1 MTTLLQH
8 ALGADWA
15 RLPPALRL
23 HYSPGASRDVGHM
36 DIEYPRGMQPVLWLL
51 ARLGALVSRRG
62 QAVSTTVEKSVVGAR
77 MHWHRT
83 LRYADGRVQ
92 RFNSVWEAGPNGH
105 LIEFVNPWL
114 GLQMQ
119 PFVVGRQLHYR
130 GVRFVC
136 RVGGRMLGI
145 PEWMVLGHTTIV
157 ETALDDHHFAMDF
170 RMTHPILGQLFR
182 YAGQFR
188 AEALWGDAGDLGG
201 PESGGDGPVPDR
213 AAPAGATPKRS
224 GTSASASKTTPS
236 SPRPAAS

>member
-92 RFNSVWEAGPNGH
+92 RFH
-105 LIEFVNPWL
+105 
-114 GLQMQ
+114 
-119 PFVVGRQLHYR
+119 VVGFRDD
-130 GVRFVC
+130 
-136 RVGGRMLGI
+136 RMAQCTGQI
-145 PEWMVLGHTTIV
+145 
-157 ETALDDHHFAMDF
+157 TAFWCLFDEKHDFA
-170 RMTHPILGQLFR
+170 HVSI
-182 YAGQFR
+182 
-188 AEALWGDAGDLGG
+188 
-201 PESGGDGPVPDR
+201 SG
-213 AAPAGATPKRS
+213 
-224 GTSASASKTTPS
+224 
-236 SPRPAAS
+236 